1 MTLYTKIRPKT
12 FDEVKGQDF
21 TVNNLRAQSIR
32 NRFFQVII
40 LAGQYGAGKTTLAR
54 IVAAAANCINKDA
67 RGNPCGACDGCRS
80 VTAGSIDFLEIDGA
94 SNTGVDHVRELT
106 NWLHERPI
114 GKRKVVIIDEVHMLS
129 RQAFNALLKT
139 LEEPPAYALIILCTT
154 EAERIPATIRSR
166 SACYTITQIPDAIIC
181 EHLLEVAS
189 KHQIP
194 IEPEAA
200 RLIASYANGAMRNAL
215 KILEQLSS
223 GEEEI
228 TVKIVQSVL
237 GMSGKE
243 ELFRIIQAM
252 LSGNYPELL
261 AALNTVVRS
270 GKSLLTLTE
279 ELLNETTSLLLK
291 KIGISSS
298 DQAILE
304 EYSLERFCEFSA
316 KISWLYDELKNTS
329 GSGIASFV
337 RAARELNTSEI
348 SISGKINSLEKQV
361 RLLSDELQS
370 LKSCNLHSPHAII
383 PDEGRTLSAQVASL
397 ESNETFSG
405 SSDTNSDTDQSEP
418 FTHPDIS
425 TAAESTDFDAIFS
438 DWGFDS
444 FDVSDDSGFF
454 ENALESPFL
463 SQTPSAVTEEVPHL
477 SGGELAKKMLT
488 ERISHEPVIK
498 EKLLLAEWITQEEHL
513 LLKVLPEHK
522 SDILLF
528 VAASGIKNITIC

>member
-54 IVAAAANCINKDA
+54 IVAAAANCTNKDA

-80 VTAGSIDFLEIDGA
+80 VTSGSIDFLEIDGA

-106 NWLHERPI
+106 SWLHERPI

-139 LEEPPAYALIILCTT
+139 LEEPPTYALIILCTT

-181 EHLLEVAS
+181 EHLLEVAA
-189 KHQIP
+189 KHQIH

-200 RLIASYANGAMRNAL
+200 SLIASYANGAMRNAL

-237 GMSGKE
+237 GMSEKE
-243 ELFRIIQAM
+243 ELFRIIKAM

-261 AALNTVVRS
+261 ATLNTVVRS

-279 ELLNETTSLLLK
+279 ELLNETTSLLLS

-316 KISWLYDELKNTS
+316 KVSWLNDELKNTS

-337 RAARELNTSEI
+337 RAARDLNTSEI
-348 SISGKINSLEKQV
+348 SISGKINSLEKKV
-361 RLLSDELQS
+361 LLLSDELHS
-370 LKSCNLHSPHAII
+370 LKSCNLHSPQAKI
-383 PDEGRTLSAQVASL
+383 PDEGRTLSSQAASL
-397 ESNETFSG
+397 ESNETISG
-405 SSDTNSDTDQSEP
+405 SSATNNDTDQSEL